1 MNQVAREYDEAQH
14 LTALSLRK
22 YLDTTDQLTHI
33 SLPELQ
39 SLADEIARIVPAG
52 NVPTMISIGLANLR
66 ERVVP
71 VQESRR
77 NLALLMQGMQAFV
90 DKVKYSAIFGGPAA
104 ILAAY
109 HLLLRLSGKD
119 PIQSFPEGRGSFTSS
134 LGCARIALG
143 TPARRSAFSRRF
155 SARV

>member
-1 MNQVAREYDEAQH
+1 MTQATQEYDEAQQ

-22 YLDTTDQLTHI
+22 YLDTTDQLTHL
-33 SLPELQ
+33 SLPELS

-77 NLALLMQGMQAFV
+77 NLSLLMQGMQTFI
-90 DKVKYSAIFGGPAA
+90 DKVKYSALFGGPAA
-104 ILAAY
+104 ILAAITCCC
-109 HLLLRLSGKD
+109 G
-119 PIQSFPEGRGSFTSS
+119 
-134 LGCARIALG
+134 
-143 TPARRSAFSRRF
+143 
-155 SARV
+155 